1 MSVCFY
7 SKSAAA
13 NVGMGSGERAPD
25 VVTPAMQQLQAE
37 VPNFR
42 QQLSNFY
49 ATGKIL
55 MTLLVGDF
63 CRHIVGGGSLI
74 GERRLAY
81 NNLLSGL
88 VSEMRKQGAVGD
100 GDSDSDG
107 AAMQLC
113 FLSVEHAFH
122 CAKLACVGQF
132 EKALCFE
139 YHLCAPEAVGRVLSG
154 AAIKAAGGR
163 RGLYTLSPS
172 ERDTWAAAMPHV
184 LKYLVVEKFTQ
195 NKDLQDMLCLT
206 EGLELRHIAN
216 PRKRAGSVER
226 EQRWTWLE
234 AHRDSILQAR
244 LRAAPVAP
252 AAPAAD
258 DDEEVIVVV

>member
-1 MSVCFY
+1 
-7 SKSAAA
+7 
-13 NVGMGSGERAPD
+13 
-25 VVTPAMQQLQAE
+25 
-37 VPNFR
+37 
-42 QQLSNFY
+42 
-49 ATGKIL
+49 
-55 MTLLVGDF
+55 
-63 CRHIVGGGSLI
+63 
-74 GERRLAY
+74 
-81 NNLLSGL
+81 
-88 VSEMRKQGAVGD
+88 
-100 GDSDSDG
+100 
-107 AAMQLC
+107 MQLC

-216 PRKRAGSVER
+216 PRKRAGSAER

-244 LRAAPVAP
+244 LRAAQAAAP

-258 DDEEVIVVV
+258 DEEVIVVE